1 LIFTA
6 KPLNQKMYTELMRAG
21 RSFRNWKYFL
31 NLIPVILVI
40 FGNLSGGWYTL
51 LNFSFSF
58 IALGIAEVLLPED
71 HRNDDWADD
80 TLPDILMGL
89 SVSGQILAISSLIY
103 GISAGI
109 IHDHWVISAA
119 LSTGGSSGTL
129 AIVVAHELI
138 HRKHKVWN
146 FAGRFLLFSVF
157 NPYFYIHHLRI
168 HHKYVGT
175 DQDPVTAK
183 FGENYYHFVL
193 RSIGGQFKQSMQIE
207 KQRCVFK
214 KQAPYGFN
222 NYMVSC
228 ISGYLGLLIICGSFL
243 GWEVSAAVLLQAIFA
258 NLLLEYTNYI
268 EHYGLSRMDNERVNE
283 KHSWQSDKLISR
295 FLLIDLSRHSD
306 HHFHAAK
313 PFNQLLSYPE
323 SPVLPGGY
331 ASMLLPALIPPLWFK
346 LVNKRIPE
354 GLQQNP

>member
-1 LIFTA
+1 MKA
-6 KPLNQKMYTELMRAG
+6 ELKRSG

-40 FGNLSGGWYTL
+40 SGNLSGGWFTL
-51 LNFSFSF
+51 LNFTFSF
-58 IALGIAEVLLPED
+58 FVLGIAEILLPED
-71 HRNDDWADD
+71 HTNDDWIEDE
-80 TLPDILMGL
+80 LPDILMFL
-89 SVSGQILAISSLIY
+89 SVTGQILAILSLVY
-103 GISAGI
+103 GVSTGI
-109 IHDHWVISAA
+109 ISDYWIFAA
-119 LSTGGSSGTL
+119 AISTGASSGTL

-138 HRKHKVWN
+138 HRKQKLWN
-146 FAGRFLLFSVF
+146 FAGRFLLFTVF

-175 DQDPVTAK
+175 NQDPVTAK
-183 FGENYYHFVL
+183 FGENYYHFVF
-193 RSIGGQFKQSMQIE
+193 RSIGGQLRQSMQLE
-207 KQRCVFK
+207 KQRCIVK
-214 KQAPYGFN
+214 NLAPYGLN
-222 NYMVSC
+222 NYMISC
-228 ISGYLGLLIICGSFL
+228 ISGYLVVMMICGIFL
-243 GWEVSAAVLLQAIFA
+243 GWEVALAILLQAIFA

-268 EHYGLSRMDNERVNE
+268 EHYGLSRLDNERVNE

-331 ASMLLPALIPPLWFK
+331 ASMLFPALIPPLWFM
-346 LVNKRIPE
+346 LVDKRIPAH
-354 GLQQNP
+354 LSQRP

>member
-1 LIFTA
+1 MHT
-6 KPLNQKMYTELMRAG
+6 KVKRTG

-40 FGNLSGGWYTL
+40 FGNLSGGWFTL
-51 LNFSFSF
+51 LNFTFSF
-58 IALGIAEVLLPED
+58 IVLGIAEILLPED
-71 HRNDDWADD
+71 HTNDDWIEDELPD
-80 TLPDILMGL
+80 TLMFL
-89 SVSGQILAISSLIY
+89 SVAGQISALLSLIY
-103 GISAGI
+103 GISTGI
-109 IHDHWVISAA
+109 ISGYWIITAA

-138 HRKHKVWN
+138 HRKHKIWN
-146 FAGRFLLFSVF
+146 FAGRFLLFTVF

-183 FGENYYHFVL
+183 FGENYYHFVG
-193 RSIGGQFKQSMQIE
+193 RSISGQMNQSMQMEI
-207 KQRCVFK
+207 QRCK
-214 KQAPYGFN
+214 INKLNPYGFN
-222 NYMVSC
+222 NYLISC
-228 ISGYLGLLIICGSFL
+228 ISGYLGILLLSMIVW
-243 GWEVSAAVLLQAIFA
+243 GWEVSAALVLQAIFA

-306 HHFHAAK
+306 HHFHASK
-313 PFNQLLSYPE
+313 PFNQLLSYPD

-331 ASMLLPALIPPLWFK
+331 ASMILPALIPPLWFK
-346 LVNKRIPE
+346 LVNNKIPKHFS
-354 GLQQNP
+354 QKP

>member
-1 LIFTA
+1 MFTEV
-6 KPLNQKMYTELMRAG
+6 KRTG

-40 FGNLSGGWYTL
+40 FGNLTGGWFTL
-51 LNFSFSF
+51 LNFTFSF
-58 IALGIAEVLLPED
+58 IILGIAEILLPED
-71 HRNDDWADD
+71 HTNDDWTEDK
-80 TLPDILMGL
+80 LPDILMIL
-89 SVSGQILAISSLIY
+89 SLSGQILAISSLIY
-103 GISAGI
+103 GISTNI
-109 IHDHWVISAA
+109 IQDQWIIAAA

-138 HRKHKVWN
+138 HRKHKIWN
-146 FAGRFLLFSVF
+146 FAGRFLLFTVF

-175 DQDPVTAK
+175 NQDPVTAR
-183 FGENYYHFVL
+183 FGENYYHFVV
-193 RSIGGQFKQSMQIE
+193 RSIHGQFKQSMQME
-207 KQRCVFK
+207 KLRCK
-214 KQAPYGFN
+214 AKNKSPYGLN
-222 NYMVSC
+222 NYMLSC
-228 ISGYLGLLIICGSFL
+228 ISGYIVIMIFCLIFW

-306 HHFHAAK
+306 HHFHASK

-331 ASMLLPALIPPLWFK
+331 ASMMIPALIPPLWFM
-346 LVNKRIPE
+346 LVDKRIPIV
-354 GLQQNP
+354 LSQKM

>member
-1 LIFTA
+1 
-6 KPLNQKMYTELMRAG
+6 MHTEVKRTG

-31 NLIPVILVI
+31 NLIPIILVI
-40 FGNLSGGWYTL
+40 FGNLSGGWFTL
-51 LNFSFSF
+51 LNFTFSF
-58 IALGIAEVLLPED
+58 IILGIAEILLPED
-71 HRNDDWADD
+71 HTNDDWTEDK
-80 TLPDILMGL
+80 LPDILMIL
-89 SVSGQILAISSLIY
+89 SLFGQILAISSLVY
-103 GISAGI
+103 GISTGI
-109 IHDHWVISAA
+109 IQGHWIITAA

-138 HRKHKVWN
+138 HRKHKIWN
-146 FAGRFLLFSVF
+146 FAGRFLLFTVF
-157 NPYFYIHHLRI
+157 NPYFFIHHLRI

-175 DQDPVTAK
+175 DQDPVTAR

-193 RSIGGQFKQSMQIE
+193 RSIGGQLKQSMQME
-207 KQRCVFK
+207 KQRCRIK
-214 KQAPYGFN
+214 KLAPYGIN

-228 ISGYLGLLIICGSFL
+228 QSGYLVIMLLCTIL
-243 GWEVSAAVLLQAIFA
+243 WRWEVLAAILLQAIFA

-313 PFNQLLSYPE
+313 PFNQLLSHPE

-331 ASMLLPALIPPLWFK
+331 ASMMLPALIPPLWFMI
-346 LVNKRIPE
+346 VDKRIPE
-354 GLQQNP
+354 SLTQGP

>member
-1 LIFTA
+1 M
-6 KPLNQKMYTELMRAG
+6 NTEVKRPG

-31 NLIPVILVI
+31 NLIPVVLVI
-40 FGNLSGGWYTL
+40 FGNLSGGWFTL
-51 LNFSFSF
+51 LNFTFSF
-58 IALGIAEVLLPED
+58 IVLGIAEILLPED
-71 HRNDDWADD
+71 HRNDDWTDD
-80 TLPDILMGL
+80 KLPDILMIL
-89 SVSGQILAISSLIY
+89 SLAGQILAISSLIY
-103 GISAGI
+103 GISTGI
-109 IHDHWVISAA
+109 IHDHWLITAA

-138 HRKHKVWN
+138 HRKHRIWN
-146 FAGRFLLFSVF
+146 FAGRFLLFTVF

-183 FGENYYHFVL
+183 FGENYYHFAV
-193 RSIGGQFKQSMQIE
+193 RSIGGQLKQSMQME
-207 KQRCVFK
+207 KQRCITK
-214 KQAPYGFN
+214 KRAPYGLN
-222 NYMVSC
+222 NYMISC
-228 ISGYLGLLIICGSFL
+228 ISGYLATTVFIGIFWGLEVLVAILIQ
-243 GWEVSAAVLLQAIFA
+243 AVFA

-331 ASMLLPALIPPLWFK
+331 ASMILPALIPPLWFK
-346 LVNKRIPE
+346 LVDKRIPE
-354 GLQQNP
+354 GFRQTP